1 MDETIDYDVFTY
13 HALSSRTE
21 LGMGAKLSLDGETWE
36 VAKVTPPVHE
46 GRRAAL
52 YCKLAPARAPSP
64 ADWDPS
70 RRSASADEG

>member
-1 MDETIDYDVFTY
+1 MDETIYYDVFTY
-13 HALSSRTE
+13 HDLSSRTE

-46 GRRAAL
+46 GWRAAL
-52 YCKLAPARAPSP
+52 YCKVAPARAPFQ
-64 ADWDPS
+64 AHWPS

>member
-1 MDETIDYDVFTY
+1 MDETIYYDVFTY
-13 HALSSRTE
+13 HDLSSRTE

-52 YCKLAPARAPSP
+52 YCKVAPARAPFQ
-64 ADWDPS
+64 AHWDRS